1 MIKKS
6 RILQIANLWRCI
18 PAYFLVFTISS
29 DVRNLITDELYYW
42 KKCAQRLE
50 NTKFDLFCG
59 LMLDLKE
66 YRSLLQYR
74 ISVWG
79 GGKIRKIILKVLFPG
94 METLYI
100 NTPEIGPRL
109 FIQHGFATNISAL
122 KIGSDCWINQ
132 QVTIGYTFD
141 KKPPT
146 IGNGVRISAGAKVI
160 GDIKIEDNV
169 IIAANAAVV
178 KDIEENDIVG
188 GVPAK
193 KIGVNIEHKLYVNTK
208 NKEEIL

>member
-1 MIKKS
+1 MEMYSGI
-6 RILQIANLWRCI
+6 
-18 PAYFLVFTISS
+18 FLVFTISS
-29 DVRNLITDELYYW
+29 NVRNLITDELYHW

-74 ISVWG
+74 ISVG
-79 GGKIRKIILKVLFPG
+79 GGIRKIILKVLFPG

-141 KKPPT
+141 KKTPT

-169 IIAANAAVV
+169 IIVANAAVV

>member
-1 MIKKS
+1 MEMYSGI
-6 RILQIANLWRCI
+6 
-18 PAYFLVFTISS
+18 FLVFTISS
-29 DVRNLITDELYYW
+29 DVRNLITDELYHW

-74 ISVWG
+74 ISVG
-79 GGKIRKIILKVLFPG
+79 GEIRKIILKVLFPG

-160 GDIKIEDNV
+160 GNIKIEDNV

>member
-1 MIKKS
+1 MEMYSGI
-6 RILQIANLWRCI
+6 
-18 PAYFLVFTISS
+18 FLVFTISS
-29 DVRNLITDELYYW
+29 DVRNLITDELYHW

-74 ISVWG
+74 ISVG

-122 KIGSDCWINQ
+122 KIESDCWINQ

-160 GDIKIEDNV
+160 GNIKIEDNV

>member
-79 GGKIRKIILKVLFPG
+79 GGIRKIILKVLFPG